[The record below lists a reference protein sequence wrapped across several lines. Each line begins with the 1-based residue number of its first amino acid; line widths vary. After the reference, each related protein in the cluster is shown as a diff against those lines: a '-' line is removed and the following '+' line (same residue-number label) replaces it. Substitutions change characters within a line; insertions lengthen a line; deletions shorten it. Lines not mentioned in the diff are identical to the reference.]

1 MFLSHLPFIL
11 IVLNVGLQFGSCQF
25 YVDIEHALP
34 RFGKREP
41 SESVQNMYS
50 SFSQKMNKIIEEKE
64 NSKLE
69 SQIRMLYKLLG
80 LNQHSVERK

>member
-25 YVDIEHALP
+25 YVDIENALP

-41 SESVQNMYS
+41 SESVENVYS
-50 SFSQKMNKIIEEKE
+50 SFSQKMNKFLEEKE
-64 NSKLE
+64 NVKLE

-80 LNQHSVERK
+80 LNQHNVERK

>member
-11 IVLNVGLQFGSCQF
+11 IVVNVGLQFGSCQF

-41 SESVQNMYS
+41 SESIENMYS
-50 SFSQKMNKIIEEKE
+50 SFSQKILEEKE
-64 NSKLE
+64 NANLE
-69 SQIRMLYKLLG
+69 SPIRMLYKLLG

>member
-1 MFLSHLPFIL
+1 MFFSHLPLIL
-11 IVLNVGLQFGSCQF
+11 IVLNVGLRFGSCQF

-41 SESVQNMYS
+41 SESVENMYS
-50 SFSQKMNKIIEEKE
+50 SFSQKILEEKE
-64 NSKLE
+64 NANLE
-69 SQIRMLYKLLG
+69 GPIRMLYKLLG

>member
-41 SESVQNMYS
+41 SESVENMYS
-50 SFSQKMNKIIEEKE
+50 SFSHKMKILEEKE
-64 NSKLE
+64 NAKLE

>member
-41 SESVQNMYS
+41 SESVEDMYS
-50 SFSQKMNKIIEEKE
+50 SFSHKMKILEEKE
-64 NSKLE
+64 NAKLE

>member
-1 MFLSHLPFIL
+1 MGKKSLLQ
-11 IVLNVGLQFGSCQF
+11 NVGTSIDDHPYIQF

-41 SESVQNMYS
+41 SESVENMNS
-50 SFSQKMNKIIEEKE
+50 SFSQKMNKILEEKE
-64 NSKLE
+64 NAKLE

-80 LNQHSVERK
+80 LNQHNVERK